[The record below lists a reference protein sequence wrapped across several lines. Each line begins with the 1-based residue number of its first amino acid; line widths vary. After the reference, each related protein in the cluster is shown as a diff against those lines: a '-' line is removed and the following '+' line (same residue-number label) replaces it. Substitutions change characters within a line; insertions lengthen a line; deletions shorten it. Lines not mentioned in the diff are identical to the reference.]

1 VITARHRNIALL
13 VAGCYFMEM
22 LDGTIVITASPQIGR
37 SLRAPAT
44 EVGLVVTAYLLTLA
58 VLIPLSG
65 WLTRRYGNRVVFLT
79 AITLFTVASVGCAAS
94 VNLGMLVAMRVLQ
107 GAGGAMMVPVGRTM
121 VLSPA
126 AKEDILRLTSYV
138 VWPGL
143 LAPVIAPLAG
153 GLITTYASW
162 HWIFLINV
170 PLGVVAFAVAW
181 RLITAGPATGGAP
194 PPLDWAGVVLTCAGL
209 GGLTYAAHLVSLPA
223 PPAARTAAF
232 CVASAALLAGA
243 VAHLRRAAHPL
254 LNLRTLS
261 VRTFRVSQLGGT
273 MYFFV
278 VGAMPFL
285 LPLMFEVQFGWSPV
299 KSGAVT
305 AFVFAGN
312 VGIKPATTPLINRF
326 GFRPL
331 LIVSTLGTAVIVAAL
346 GFTTASTPVAVIAGL
361 ALASG
366 VTRSVGFTVYST
378 VGLAD
383 MVPELMR
390 DANTLAAT
398 SMQLGAGLAIA
409 GATVALRAGDAVTGG
424 GQAAYTVAFCLLA
437 LVAAGCAA
445 EALRMDPAAGNAA
458 RRPRA
463 AAVPPAP
470 SAPSGQ
476 AG

>member
-1 VITARHRNIALL
+1 
-13 VAGCYFMEM
+13 M
-22 LDGTIVITASPQIGR
+22 
-37 SLRAPAT
+37 
-44 EVGLVVTAYLLTLA
+44 
-58 VLIPLSG
+58 
-65 WLTRRYGNRVVFLT
+65 
-79 AITLFTVASVGCAAS
+79 
-94 VNLGMLVAMRVLQ
+94 
-107 GAGGAMMVPVGRTM
+107 
-121 VLSPA
+121 
-126 AKEDILRLTSYV
+126 
-138 VWPGL
+138 
-143 LAPVIAPLAG
+143 
-153 GLITTYASW
+153 
-162 HWIFLINV
+162 FLINV

-181 RLITAGPATGGAP
+181 RLVTTGIAAGTAP

-223 PPAARTAAF
+223 PPVAQTAAF
-232 CVASAALLAGA
+232 CVVSAALLGGA
-243 VAHLRRAAHPL
+243 VVHLRRAAHPL

-285 LPLMFEVQFGWSPV
+285 LPLMFQVQFGWSPV

-331 LIVSTLGTAVIVAAL
+331 LIASTLGTAVIVAAL
-346 GFTTASTPVAVIAGL
+346 GFTGASTPVALIAAL

-366 VTRSVGFTVYST
+366 VTRSTGFTVYST

-409 GATVALRAGDAVTGG
+409 GATVALRVGDAVTGG
-424 GQAAYTVAFCLLA
+424 GQAAFTVAFCLLA
-437 LVAAGCAA
+437 LAAAGCAG
-445 EALRMDPAAGNAA
+445 EALRLDPAAGNAA

-470 SAPSGQ
+470 SRQ